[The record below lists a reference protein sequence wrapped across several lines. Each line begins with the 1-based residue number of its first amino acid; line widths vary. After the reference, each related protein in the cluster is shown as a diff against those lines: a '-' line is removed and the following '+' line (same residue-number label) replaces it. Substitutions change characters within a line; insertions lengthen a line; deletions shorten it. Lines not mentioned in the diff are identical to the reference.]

1 MKINKFQTENMKIN
15 SIFVK
20 NKENDKKMVVEKN
33 IKLIFEINENIL
45 NENNTLDFK
54 VEIELIQFGERNFE
68 NELCSLENK
77 EEGEFKKKRY
87 IDRNGNIF
95 FVLKGKKIKN

>member
-1 MKINKFQTENMKIN
+1 MKENLVSKKKEMKINKFQTENMKIN

-54 VEIELIQFGERNFE
+54 VEIELIQFRERNFE
-68 NELCSLENK
+68 N
-77 EEGEFKKKRY
+77 
-87 IDRNGNIF
+87 
-95 FVLKGKKIKN
+95 